1 RNGRSQEIRYTINL
15 NRKIR
20 VPIYNRAN
28 WWLRAVASS
37 SNFANANNN
46 GNANANGA
54 SNANGVRPIMKTCTI
69 GQRSRSMSEIR
80 RAGPI
85 PKRRN
90 IWAGCCR
97 TRPMQLRTRL
107 VFKNE

>member
-1 RNGRSQEIRYTINL
+1 M
-15 NRKIR
+15 
-20 VPIYNRAN
+20 
-28 WWLRAVASS
+28 ASS

-80 RAGPI
+80 RAEPI
-85 PKRRN
+85 LKKEKYMGGMLPDTSDAAEN
-90 IWAGCCR
+90 PPG
-97 TRPMQLRTRL
+97 
-107 VFKNE
+107 F